1 MSSKRGRVP
10 LREDGEVRL
19 TLRLDKKIK
28 GELDLLY
35 ALDKKR
41 SGGTVSWNSW
51 VNSVLYNY
59 CTGYRVEE
67 LERLKGLIR
76 EKVETV

>member
-10 LREDGEVRL
+10 LREEGEVRL